1 MSIIHEHKLI
11 FIHTAKTAGTSISD
25 YFNSERGHHNIARYS
40 DKLGTNF
47 RDYKS
52 FIVVRDPVERFLSAW
67 NMVVA
72 DPVVISDMSEQ
83 YPEFSLE
90 INEALSS
97 GVVSRLRSDPSFG
110 WFWSQTELLITC
122 VKKPQSNKP
131 AVPCADL
138 QYYVYVPDY
147 VLFFDNLVNDFEKFC
162 SLESIKFDSTK
173 FLHLQKSPQRWKISD
188 LGAPSIDTIQSCYQD
203 DYALIDKVLPVNS
216 VDPTRAVFNL
226 NVERGIPGMYHSDG
240 PPHHNHVAG
249 LMKVVRK

>member
-25 YFNSERGHHNIARYS
+25 YFNSERGHHGITQYS

-52 FIVVRDPVERFLSAW
+52 FMVVRDPVERFLSAW

-72 DPVVISDMSEQ
+72 DPVVTSDMSEQ

-110 WFWSQTELLITC
+110 WFWAQTELLMTC
-122 VKKPQSNKP
+122 IKQPRSNYSVAP
-131 AVPCADL
+131 RTDL
-138 QYYVYVPDY
+138 QYYLYIPSY
-147 VLFFDNLVNDFEKFC
+147 VLFFDNLVNDFKKFC
-162 SLESIKFDSTK
+162 SLESIKFDGTK

-188 LGAPSIDTIQSCYQD
+188 LDTSSMDTIRSCYQD
-203 DYALIDKVLPVNS
+203 DYALINRVLSVNA
-216 VDPTRAVFNL
+216 VDPTRSVFNSS
-226 NVERGIPGMYHSDG
+226 VERGIPGMHYSDG
-240 PPHHNHVAG
+240 PPHHNHEAG